1 MSTAGELD
9 LTFSGDGRITVDL
22 GGDELVKKVL
32 LQPDGKILVLGDSSG
47 NFALTRLTDTGL
59 LDTSFSGDGKVVTD
73 FGDTDQVVDAIV
85 QSDGK
90 IVVIGS
96 SNGNFALVRYTAD
109 GVSESNLSTDFD
121 GPDDAKKVLI
131 QGDGKIL
138 VIGDSDDAVVVAR
151 YRTDGSLDPS
161 FSGDG
166 KVLSDL
172 GTNAVVNDAVL
183 QTDGKLVVAGAN
195 GSDFALVRYN
205 LNGTLDSSFGDSGI
219 VVTNLPSFS
228 SIQRVILQPDGK
240 ILAIGD
246 NDGDFALARY
256 TTDGKLDRSFSRD
269 GQVVTDLGRLD
280 TVSDAVVQPDG
291 KILVLGTSDGR
302 VALAR
307 YNADGTLDT
316 SFSGDGT
323 LTSTPGNISSEGDKL
338 LLQRNGKIVVLATVD
353 GNAGLVRYNSD
364 GSVDNTFSGDGRIL
378 TNLAST
384 GDSADAVLQPDGRVV
399 LVGTDINVFNGDFA
413 VGRFD
418 GDAIATT
425 VGMAP
430 AAIDFSVGS
439 TGLTLNGTRRNNTL
453 TGAGV
458 NDILTGR
465 GGNDTLTGGAGSDR
479 LNGSAGDDALDGGK
493 GADQL
498 IGGTGDDTLIGGKG
512 GDVLVG
518 GRGADLLTGGKG
530 ADQFVFNSP
539 AEGGD
544 TITDFKAVD
553 LIDLRAIFAQPAYS
567 GASPF
572 ARFNQFVQLVQVG
585 SDTQVQVDADGNGL
599 GLAFTTLAT
608 LNNVAINEVGAN
620 NFVIA

>member
-22 GGDELVKKVL
+22 GGDERVKKVL

-47 NFALTRLTDTGL
+47 DFALTRFTDAGV
-59 LDTSFSGDGKVVTD
+59 LDTSFSSDGKVVTD
-73 FGDTDQVVDAIV
+73 FGDTDLVVDAVIQSDSKIV
-85 QSDGK
+85 VIGNSNGNFTLVRYTAAGISEGNLITDFGGLDEAKQVLIQSDGK
-90 IVVIGS
+90 ILVVG
-96 SNGNFALVRYTAD
+96 
-109 GVSESNLSTDFD
+109 E
-121 GPDDAKKVLI
+121 
-131 QGDGKIL
+131 
-138 VIGDSDDAVVVAR
+138 SDDSVAVAR

-166 KVLSDL
+166 RVLTDL

-183 QTDGKLVVAGAN
+183 QTDGKLLVAGAN
-195 GSDFALVRYN
+195 GSDFTLVRYN
-205 LNGTLDSSFGDSGI
+205 INGTLDTSFGGSGI
-219 VVTNLPSFS
+219 VVTNLPSLS
-228 SIQRVILQPDGK
+228 AVQRVILQSDGK

-246 NDGDFALARY
+246 NDGDFALTRY
-256 TTDGKLDRSFSRD
+256 TTDGRLDRSFSRD
-269 GQVVTDLGRLD
+269 GRVVTDLGTLD

-307 YNADGTLDT
+307 YNADGTLDS
-316 SFSGDGT
+316 SFSGDGKV
-323 LTSTPGNISSEGDKL
+323 TSTPGNSSQGDKL
-338 LLQRNGKIVVLATVD
+338 LLQRNGKVVVLATVD
-353 GNAGLVRYNSD
+353 GNAALVRYNSD

-378 TNLAST
+378 TNLVST

-399 LVGTDINVFNGDFA
+399 LVGTDINGFNGDFA

-425 VGMAP
+425 VGTAP

-439 TGLTLNGTRRNNTL
+439 MGLTLNGTRRNNTL

-465 GGNDTLTGGAGSDR
+465 GGNDTLSGGAGSDR

-493 GADQL
+493 GTDQL
-498 IGGTGDDTLIGGKG
+498 IGGKGDDTLVGGKG

-518 GRGADLLTGGKG
+518 GKGVDLLTGGG
-530 ADQFVFNSP
+530 GVDQFVFNSL

-553 LIDLRAIFAQPAYS
+553 LIDLRAIFVQPAYS

-585 SDTQVQVDADGNGL
+585 SDTQVQVDTDGNGL

-608 LNNVAINEVGAN
+608 LSNVASNEVGAN

>member
-9 LTFSGDGRITVDL
+9 LTFSGDGRITADL

-47 NFALTRLTDTGL
+47 DFGLTRFTDAGE
-59 LDTSFSGDGKVVTD
+59 LDTSFSGDGKVVAD
-73 FGDTDQVVDAIV
+73 FGDTDLVVDAVI

-90 IVVIGS
+90 IVVVGN
-96 SNGNFALVRYTAD
+96 SNGNFALVRYTAA
-109 GVSESNLSTDFD
+109 GISEGNLSTDFG
-121 GPDDAKKVLI
+121 GPDDAKRVLI
-131 QGDGKIL
+131 QSDGKIL
-138 VIGDSDDAVVVAR
+138 VVGDSDDAVVVAR
-151 YRTDGSLDPS
+151 YRTDGLLDAS
-161 FSGDG
+161 FSADG
-166 KVLSDL
+166 KVLTDL

-205 LNGTLDSSFGDSGI
+205 VNGTLDTSFGGSGI
-219 VVTNLPSFS
+219 VVTNLPDFS
-228 SIQRVILQPDGK
+228 AVQRVMLQSDGK

-246 NDGDFALARY
+246 NDGDFALTRY
-256 TTDGKLDRSFSRD
+256 TTDGRLDRSFSRD
-269 GQVVTDLGRLD
+269 GIVATDFGTLD

-291 KILVLGTSDGR
+291 KILVLGTSDSR

-307 YNADGTLDT
+307 YDEDGTLDT
-316 SFSGDGT
+316 SFSGDGKV
-323 LTSTPGNISSEGDKL
+323 TSTPGNSSQGDKL
-338 LLQRNGKIVVLATVD
+338 LLQRNGKVVVLATVD
-353 GNAGLVRYNSD
+353 GNAVLVRYNSD

-425 VGMAP
+425 VGTAP
-430 AAIDFSVGS
+430 AAIDFSVGGR
-439 TGLTLNGTRRNNTL
+439 GLTLNGTRRDNTL
-453 TGAGV
+453 SGAGV
-458 NDILTGR
+458 NDILTGK
-465 GGNDTLTGGAGSDR
+465 GGDDTLSGGAGSDR
-479 LNGSAGDDALDGGK
+479 LNGSAGNDALDGGK
-493 GADQL
+493 GTDQL
-498 IGGTGDDTLIGGKG
+498 IGGKGDDTLVGGKG

-518 GRGADLLTGGKG
+518 GRGTDLLTGGGG
-530 ADQFVFNSP
+530 ADQFVFNAL

-553 LIDLRAIFAQPAYS
+553 LIDLRTIFAQPAYS

-599 GLAFTTLAT
+599 GLAFTTLST
-608 LNNVAINEVGAN
+608 LNNVAISEIGAN